1 MKFKDL
7 LIYGLVALSVIIVIK
22 GAEYSLS
29 MKAGNPGLY
38 LAIGAALFII
48 LGIFIAR
55 QLYFDKRSA
64 GTTEIKRATA
74 EELGLSKRESD
85 VLELVIAGMSN
96 QEIADKLFISVPT
109 VKTHLSNIYSKLDV
123 SRRTQAVQKAIEL
136 GIFQTHT

>member
-7 LIYGLVALSVIIVIK
+7 FIYGLIALSVIIVIK
-22 GAEYSLS
+22 GVEYSLS
-29 MKAGNPGLY
+29 MRVGNPGLF
-38 LAIGAALFII
+38 LAVGAGLFII

-55 QLYFDKRSA
+55 QLYFDGRSS
-64 GTTEIKRATA
+64 GRTEIRRTTA